1 MFDQSDNLNGTDGV
15 PFDGDRKNPFSSPED
30 YFDTFS
36 QKLFAKIELEEEL
49 KDFPVLAALPKQQ
62 PFVVPGHYFE
72 NALEWQQELAAYPGL
87 AQVPKPALIN
97 PGETYFEDLAGH
109 VAGRVE
115 LAEELRPYATLYALD
130 KQHGFKVEAAY
141 FDDLATRVKERLYAP
156 ETTRASLFDTIIRL
170 VLRPRVALAFG
181 LALVLGISL
190 FVYNRHPEL
199 TASGDCNT
207 LACLEKS
214 DLLNDQ
220 TLHALDEE
228 SLIDAVNVKAL
239 DKQVS
244 LHNNKPD
251 STVQEQ
257 YIIENV
263 NTDQLMEEL

>member
-1 MFDQSDNLNGTDGV
+1 MVDKSDNLNGTDGV
-15 PFDGDRKNPFSSPED
+15 PFDGGRKNPFLSPEG

-36 QKLFAKIELEEEL
+36 QKLFAKIEQEEEL
-49 KDFPVLAALPKQQ
+49 KEFPVLAALPKQQ

-72 NALEWQQELAAYPGL
+72 NALAWQQELSAYPGL
-87 AQVPKPALIN
+87 ARVPKPAFIN
-97 PGETYFEDLAGH
+97 PGETYFEEMSGNLMS
-109 VAGRVE
+109 RIE
-115 LAEELRPYATLYALD
+115 LAEELRPYATLYAID
-130 KQHGFKVEAAY
+130 KQTCFKVEAAY
-141 FDDLATRVKERLYAP
+141 FDDLASRVKERLYVP
-156 ETTRASLFDTIIRL
+156 ETRQVGLFDTIARL
-170 VLRPRVALAFG
+170 VMRPRVALAFG
-181 LALVLGISL
+181 LALVLGLSL
-190 FVYNRHPEL
+190 LVYHRQPEL
-199 TASGDCNT
+199 TVNGECNT
-207 LACLEKS
+207 LACLEKN

-220 TLHALDEE
+220 TLRSLDEE